1 MGNHYYIFARCHDLN
16 QNTATICSGN
26 SRLAQRWEVVG
37 QVEHVCIICSSKI
50 KNLAKSKVTSPPPH
64 PNFLAMKETKNSGKD
79 KRKDPSGSGHSV
91 DLNKISSKAEQSRFH
106 SSHHLEI
113 SPLRNDDICCWL
125 TGQNERFLKLL
136 VS

>member
-50 KNLAKSKVTSPPPH
+50 KSLAKSKVTSPPPH

-91 DLNKISSKAEQSRFH
+91 DLNKISSKAEQNRF
-106 SSHHLEI
+106 I
-113 SPLRNDDICCWL
+113 AATTW
-125 TGQNERFLKLL
+125 RFLPREMTTIFAVDSQDKMKGF
-136 VS
+136 